1 MKNINILLQKE
12 NQKKK
17 FFVNT
22 NVEELDTKTT
32 EALKEAI
39 RIPKFF

>member
-17 FFVNT
+17 FFAKT

-32 EALKEAI
+32 EALKEAV
-39 RIPKFF
+39 RIPTFF

>member
-22 NVEELDTKTT
+22 NVEELDTKTA

>member
-22 NVEELDTKTT
+22 NVEELDIKTT

>member
-12 NQKKK
+12 NQKNK

-22 NVEELDTKTT
+22 NVEELDNKTT